1 MKNFNL
7 QQALEKHRLAV
18 LGNFPGTES
27 LSQIC
32 YATGENYC
40 QHFDAAQDTPY
51 AYDTL
56 FISYV
61 FGDVYEYNPS
71 RLTCL
76 DDFKIF
82 DIAGNERPH
91 VELRHAGWQGLIS
104 YTENATENKLT
115 FEIKNPAGY
124 PKPYDLAPQSY
135 LSETVQDFLE
145 YFAEVS
151 QVNSEAER
159 EQISKNISRLQ
170 SALKQSNRLLRKLL
184 DK

>member
-1 MKNFNL
+1 MRNFNL
-7 QQALEKHRLAV
+7 NQALEKHRLTV
-18 LGNFPGTES
+18 LGNFPGTEI

-40 QHFDAAQDTPY
+40 QQFDAAQDTPY

-61 FGDVYEYNPS
+61 FGEVSEHNPS

-82 DIAGNERPH
+82 DIEGNERPH
-91 VELRHAGWQGLIS
+91 IELRHAGWQGLIS
-104 YTENATENKLT
+104 YTEHATENELIFT
-115 FEIKNPAGY
+115 IKNPAGY
-124 PKPYDLAPQSY
+124 SQPYDFAPQNY
-135 LSETVQDFLE
+135 LHETVYDFLE
-145 YFAEVS
+145 HFAQIS
-151 QVNSEAER
+151 KMNTEAER
-159 EQISKNISRLQ
+159 EQISKNINRLQ

-184 DK
+184 DE